1 MGSGQTVL
9 LNVSEPAAAAQDK
22 PIDIALFLAM
32 AELKAEFIDP
42 EGGKIAYRA
51 IGGSEM
57 FKKYKELAGGLRS
70 FDLKSLKSRDER
82 LAFWINIYNT
92 AVIHGVIELDIE
104 KSVKETPR
112 FFYRIAYEIGGHLFS
127 LSDIEHG
134 MLRGN
139 RRAPYGLRRPI
150 RKQDQR
156 LHFTVDPM
164 DPRVHFALGCGARS
178 CPPVGFYEPD
188 RIAFQMQLVAE
199 SFINSPNVEIS
210 PKKMTISLSRIFKW
224 YRGDFGGH
232 KNALLETIL
241 NFLDEG
247 DKKDFLREN
256 KNRIKVR
263 YQPYDWSL
271 NA

>member
-1 MGSGQTVL
+1 MGSAQTVL
-9 LNVSEPAAAAQDK
+9 LNVSEPAAADSDQ

-42 EGGKIAYRA
+42 ESSKIAYRA

-57 FKKYKELAGGLRS
+57 FKQYKELAGGLRF
-70 FDLKSLKSRDER
+70 FDLKSLKSREER

-92 AVIHGVIELDIE
+92 AVIHGVIELGIE

-112 FFYRIAYEIGGHLFS
+112 FFDRITYEIGEHLFS
-127 LSDIEHG
+127 LNEIEHG

-139 RRAPYGLRRPI
+139 RRPPYGLRRPI
-150 RKQDQR
+150 RNQDPR
-156 LHFTVDPM
+156 LDFAVIPM
-164 DPRVHFALGCGARS
+164 DPRVHFALTCGARS
-178 CPPVGFYEPD
+178 CPPVGFYEAD

-210 PKKMTISLSRIFKW
+210 PQDMTVSLSRIFKW

-232 KNALLETIL
+232 KQGILETLL
-241 NFLDEG
+241 NFLDES
-247 DKKDFLREN
+247 DKKDFLR
-256 KNRIKVR
+256 KNQDRIRNR
-263 YQPYDWSL
+263 YQPYDWGL
-271 NA
+271 NE